1 MKILTVNLPV
11 TDLKK
16 IEKLVGVLYPSRS
29 ELIRVAVREFLV
41 KEIGMANDLNE
52 QPSDEEIEKIKD
64 LEAEKTGYVRI
75 PYDKQV
81 GDETIRTYKICKLI
95 NKTGEQNS

>member
-29 ELIRVAVREFLV
+29 ELIRVAVREFLI
-41 KEIGMANDLNE
+41 KEISMAKDLKE

-75 PYDKQV
+75 PYDEQV
-81 GDETIRTYKICKLI
+81 GDETIRSYKILKLI
-95 NKTGEQNS
+95 HKTGEQNS